1 MTPWTRGAP
10 IVRIGDD
17 EALVF
22 TMRDLNQ
29 QTPSLIKEIEEA
41 GKPAVITKHG
51 RFVATISAIAAGQ
64 VESLVMPEIARQ
76 IAKESPVVRVDDDE
90 ALVFTMRELNQQTAR
105 VIDEIEKAGKPA
117 VITKHGRFVAII
129 RPLTPGQVESVVLA
143 AMAREIGQREGR

>member
-1 MTPWTRGAP
+1 MREVKPMSP
-10 IVRIGDD
+10 VNDD
-17 EALVF
+17 RALGY
-22 TMRDLNQ
+22 TIRDLNQ
-29 QTPSLIKEIEEA
+29 RPDQVVDEIRTYQR
-41 GKPAVITKHG
+41 PAYITRRG
-51 RFVATISAIAAGQ
+51 RFLATIRPFATGQ

-129 RPLTPGQVESVVLA
+129 RPLTPGQVESRILPEI
-143 AMAREIGQREGR
+143 ARQIAQRD